1 MKGLA
6 FDLVLASRKDAE
18 APKQENNT
26 TESWEGYQNLSG

>member
-18 APKQENNT
+18 APKQE
-26 TESWEGYQNLSG
+26 SWEGYQNLPG